1 MKIGRKRKTEGRG
14 QPRRRVVPWWRAR
27 LTIVLLAGL
36 VLSALGGGGGWLL
49 WRDGWVGRTA
59 GQVKWKAIAVSAE
72 IGLSVQDILVLGRRE
87 TSRDDLLGAVR
98 LARGAPI
105 LAFDPD
111 AARRRVESLPW
122 VRRATV
128 ERRLPDTVL
137 LRIEER
143 HPLALWQHKGRFA
156 LIDDEGE
163 VIENG
168 GVERFPGLL
177 VVVGAHAPAFASRLR
192 DVLMTQ
198 PELMV
203 RVRAAVRVGGR
214 RWNLRLDNGID
225 VRLPEDDP
233 EQAWARLA
241 EYERRHR
248 ILARDVRVLDLR
260 LPDRLIVRKRQR
272 PAPSGAVGGRQT

>member
-1 MKIGRKRKTEGRG
+1 
-14 QPRRRVVPWWRAR
+14 
-27 LTIVLLAGL
+27 
-36 VLSALGGGGGWLL
+36 
-49 WRDGWVGRTA
+49 
-59 GQVKWKAIAVSAE
+59 
-72 IGLSVQDILVLGRRE
+72 
-87 TSRDDLLGAVR
+87 
-98 LARGAPI
+98 
-105 LAFDPD
+105 
-111 AARRRVESLPW
+111 
-122 VRRATV
+122 
-128 ERRLPDTVL
+128 
-137 LRIEER
+137 
-143 HPLALWQHKGRFA
+143 
-156 LIDDEGE
+156 
-163 VIENG
+163 
-168 GVERFPGLL
+168 
-177 VVVGAHAPAFASRLR
+177 
-192 DVLMTQ
+192 MTQ